1 MIIVEVM
8 GGLGNQMQQYAL
20 YRKLESLGKD
30 ARLDVSWFL
39 DKERQTKVLASRK
52 LELSWFENL
61 PAKYCTQEEKQ
72 AILGKNTLVG
82 KLKKKLLGGS
92 NRHFTE
98 SDMYHPEIFDLED
111 AYLSGFWAC
120 EAYYADI
127 LPMLRSQIHFP
138 DPEKGEGWD
147 LEAAA
152 KNKETMERM
161 KQEASV
167 SIHIRRGDYLDAQN
181 AEMFGGIC
189 TDAYYEAAIS
199 YIKEQT
205 PDAHFYVFQM
215 TLYMRK
221 MPTPE
226 KSLLSWIGIQ
236 GKTAC
241 LTCS

>member
-72 AILGKNTLVG
+72 AILGKNNLVG
-82 KLKKKLLGGS
+82 KLKKKLLRGS

-98 SDMYHPEIFDLED
+98 SDIYHPEIFDLED

-152 KNKETMERM
+152 KNKETM
-161 KQEASV
+161 
-167 SIHIRRGDYLDAQN
+167 
-181 AEMFGGIC
+181 
-189 TDAYYEAAIS
+189 
-199 YIKEQT
+199 
-205 PDAHFYVFQM
+205 
-215 TLYMRK
+215 
-221 MPTPE
+221 
-226 KSLLSWIGIQ
+226 
-236 GKTAC
+236 
-241 LTCS
+241 